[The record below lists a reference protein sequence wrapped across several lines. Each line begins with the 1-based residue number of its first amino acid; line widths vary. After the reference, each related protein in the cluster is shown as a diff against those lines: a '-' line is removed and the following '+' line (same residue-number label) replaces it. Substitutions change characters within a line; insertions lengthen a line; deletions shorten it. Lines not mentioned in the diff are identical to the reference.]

1 MDVAR
6 LRVLRELADR
16 GSVTAVAAALSFT
29 PSAISQQL
37 RALSAEVGVPLT
49 EPAGRGLRLTAA
61 GQSLVTQAEEVFTAL
76 ARAQAAVDGL
86 RSLPSGEVRMA
97 LFPSGARMLLAGLLR
112 RMTALPDVDLRC
124 RDVDMTPPDVP
135 VLAADYDVVV
145 THRDERTAAA
155 PASRFTVVPL
165 LREPLDVVLPPGHPL
180 ARRRRLRLHELAGEP
195 WISVD
200 VGWPVDDVLRAIA
213 VQTGTSPRI
222 VQRINDFSVT
232 EELVAAGVGIALL
245 PRYSTD
251 DRGGRRLARRPL
263 AGVRAAR
270 LVEAV
275 LRTSTAQRPAVR
287 AVLDA
292 LRAEA
297 DALTRTSER

>member
-1 MDVAR
+1 M
-6 LRVLRELADR
+6 
-16 GSVTAVAAALSFT
+16 
-29 PSAISQQL
+29 
-37 RALSAEVGVPLT
+37 PLT

-61 GQSLVTQAEEVFTAL
+61 GQALVAEAEEVFTAL

-97 LFPSGARMLLAGLLR
+97 LFPSGRPDAAGR
-112 RMTALPDVDLRC
+112 RCCGGWPRCPDVDLRC

-135 VLAADYDVVV
+135 ALAADYDVVV
-145 THRDERTAAA
+145 THRDERTAPA
-155 PASRFTVVPL
+155 PAPRFTVVPL
-165 LREPLDVVLPPGHPL
+165 LREPLDVVLPPRHPL
-180 ARRRRLRLHELAGEP
+180 ARRRRLRLDELADEP

-232 EELVAAGVGIALL
+232 EELVAAGLGIALL

-270 LVEAV
+270 VVEAV
-275 LRTSTAQRPAVR
+275 LRTSTAQRPAVQ

-297 DALTRTSER
+297 DAQVTRAPERCARCRSGRGDDRGASRARGPR